1 VIQVEGLSIAHNS
14 HYLFDE
20 ATFAIQTGERCGL
33 VGRNGSGKSTL
44 LKLLT
49 GLETA
54 DSGTVTMRKGYTVAT
69 LEQHIAFRGETILQ
83 EALCGLPEELSA
95 QSYKAEKILAGLGFG
110 ESELSKSPTQLSGG
124 YQLRLHLAKALLLE
138 PDCLL
143 LDEPTNY
150 LDIISMRWLSQ
161 MLRQWRGELII
172 VSHDR
177 EFMDSVTTHTMGIHR
192 QKIRKI
198 KGTTLDLFEK
208 ICQEEE
214 IYQKT
219 VDNLEKK
226 RSHLQGFI
234 DRFGAKAT
242 KAAQARS
249 KQKMLQRIPSLE
261 ALKSLYQLDFQ
272 FNESPFN
279 GKKMID
285 IEKISFGYSP
295 ERIIVQGITLS
306 IEKGERIAIIGK
318 NGRGKSTLLRLIAQ
332 ELTPQGGR
340 LQYAENVRLGYF
352 GQTNISRLHKQHTI
366 VEEVTAANPLL
377 SYSEIKR
384 ICGLMMFSGD
394 KADKSISVLSGG
406 EKSRVLLGK
415 ILAAPCNMLLLDE
428 PTHHLDMESVESL
441 VDALEEFE
449 GALLLVTH
457 SELMLKRI
465 AFDKILFCSDSGIE
479 IFLGDYEDFLQ
490 KGGWDESPPQV
501 EEPKRKVRDQRE
513 IKQLR
518 AELINGRSKA
528 LKPLNSAIA
537 KIEEELQRLE
547 SAIQEAHMV
556 LAVVKPLPP
565 GSSPQDIAK
574 LAAKQ
579 QQQVDSYYGELEILL
594 DCREETE
601 KAFAQQLEE
610 L

>member
-1 VIQVEGLSIAHNS
+1 
-14 HYLFDE
+14 
-20 ATFAIQTGERCGL
+20 
-33 VGRNGSGKSTL
+33 
-44 LKLLT
+44 
-49 GLETA
+49 
-54 DSGTVTMRKGYTVAT
+54 
-69 LEQHIAFRGETILQ
+69 
-83 EALCGLPEELSA
+83 
-95 QSYKAEKILAGLGFG
+95 
-110 ESELSKSPTQLSGG
+110 
-124 YQLRLHLAKALLLE
+124 
-138 PDCLL
+138 
-143 LDEPTNY
+143 
-150 LDIISMRWLSQ
+150 
-161 MLRQWRGELII
+161 
-172 VSHDR
+172 
-177 EFMDSVTTHTMGIHR
+177 
-192 QKIRKI
+192 
-198 KGTTLDLFEK
+198 
-208 ICQEEE
+208 
-214 IYQKT
+214 
-219 VDNLEKK
+219 
-226 RSHLQGFI
+226 
-234 DRFGAKAT
+234 
-242 KAAQARS
+242 
-249 KQKMLQRIPSLE
+249 
-261 ALKSLYQLDFQ
+261 
-272 FNESPFN
+272 
-279 GKKMID
+279 
-285 IEKISFGYSP
+285 
-295 ERIIVQGITLS
+295 
-306 IEKGERIAIIGK
+306 
-318 NGRGKSTLLRLIAQ
+318 
-332 ELTPQGGR
+332 
-340 LQYAENVRLGYF
+340 
-352 GQTNISRLHKQHTI
+352 
-366 VEEVTAANPLL
+366 
-377 SYSEIKR
+377 
-384 ICGLMMFSGD
+384 
-394 KADKSISVLSGG
+394 VLSGG